1 MINDFQN
8 TVDGW
13 VLDAI
18 KKGIIDFN
26 DLILT
31 LPGVYPSMVLSSLKR
46 LVQNKEISSDIQSDI
61 MYQVKEP
68 KSQFQGRN
76 KNKISLPLP
85 HPLDFEW
92 RFADSASKYLLSI
105 CLKLTS
111 PKDNILLL
119 GTPSLLKNIANHGYQ
134 RKVIFIGDS
143 TAVVDKLKKFA
154 PKYKIICCNFITDSH
169 PEITA
174 SVVILDPPW
183 YKDFIYPFLWMAMQS
198 CKFGGY
204 VMISLPAL
212 GTRPSVKQEWDSILE
227 WSEDLGLSLYK
238 LEPCALYYSTPFF
251 EQNALKAEG
260 ILNFPKEWRKSNF
273 AIFKRTK
280 HNIAER
286 PQIPQTKK
294 WKEVL
299 IDNVRLRVADD
310 SNNNFEDP
318 SIISIIT
325 GDILPSVSRNDPRR
339 NFADVWTSGN
349 RIYKCQGKKTL
360 LIILNALVA
369 NQSPQNNIEKF
380 MNRCLKVEEINK
392 INQTIQ
398 QIESLVKLENNE
410 LLIHEE

>member
-8 TVDGW
+8 TVDGL

-31 LPGVYPSMVLSSLKR
+31 LPGVYPSTVLSSLKR
-46 LVQNKEISSDIQSDI
+46 LVQNKEISSDIQSNI
-61 MYQVKEP
+61 MYKAKEL
-68 KSQFQGRN
+68 KSRFQKRN

-105 CLKLTS
+105 CSELTN
-111 PKDNILLL
+111 PQDNILLL
-119 GTPSLLKNIANHGYQ
+119 GTPSILKNIANQGYQ
-134 RKVIFIGDS
+134 REVIFIGDS
-143 TAVVDKLKKFA
+143 TAVIDRLKNFA
-154 PKYKIICCNFITDSH
+154 PEYQIICCNFITDSH

-204 VMISLPAL
+204 VMISLPAS
-212 GTRPSVKQEWDSILE
+212 GTRPGVKQEWHSILE
-227 WSEDLGLSLYK
+227 WTEDLGLSLYK
-238 LEPCALYYSTPFF
+238 LEPCALHYSTPFF
-251 EQNALKAEG
+251 EHNALKAEG
-260 ILNFPKEWRKSNF
+260 ILNFPKEWRKSNL

-280 HNIAER
+280 RNIAER
-286 PQIPQTKK
+286 PQIPQARK
-294 WKEVL
+294 WEEVL
-299 IDNVRLRVADD
+299 LDNVRLRVVDD
-310 SNNNFEDP
+310 ANNNFEDP
-318 SIISIIT
+318 SVISIIT

-339 NFADVWTSGN
+339 NLADVWTSGN

-360 LIILNALVA
+360 SIILNALVA
-369 NQSPQNNIEKF
+369 NQSPQENIEKF
-380 MNRCLKVEEINK
+380 LNRRLKIEEINK

-398 QIESLVKLENNE
+398 QIESLVKLENTE
-410 LLIHEE
+410 FLIHEE